1 MNKDNLNLTSTTETK
16 HTKGL
21 SLYDLRTEISS
32 IQMKIKK
39 SEQELKFEQI
49 PQLQKELLR
58 LKKIEE
64 KRVLSKIEKTHQKEK
79 SFFDKKY
86 NTVYSTYSNKKDN
99 ETLRFKRKIKEMKT
113 QFEQKQKIERDNFAN
128 NFNAN
133 YPKEDSLTKEI
144 VKMKDRINFFAKRRD
159 YANAQKLTNEMNQY
173 IANKHEEYL
182 YNKRREYTF
191 ALEKLLHHQKVQ
203 KEENERQIQNLIFEF
218 NTRNNY
224 EVNTLNRFKS
234 SKMSTL
240 NSIHNNE
247 LNTFKNYIYNDD
259 KKNGLPIS
267 RTVNVI
273 HA

>member
-1 MNKDNLNLTSTTETK
+1 
-16 HTKGL
+16 
-21 SLYDLRTEISS
+21 
-32 IQMKIKK
+32 
-39 SEQELKFEQI
+39 
-49 PQLQKELLR
+49 
-58 LKKIEE
+58 
-64 KRVLSKIEKTHQKEK
+64 
-79 SFFDKKY
+79 
-86 NTVYSTYSNKKDN
+86 
-99 ETLRFKRKIKEMKT
+99 MKT